1 MTAEVPLGCLGPSQ
15 GDLWELLG
23 RLWVPL
29 GGSLGSPWALLG
41 DSGDPL
47 GIILGGLGVLWEPS
61 EPPGVDSGWFRMC
74 GAWIFHDFPCFARLH
89 LVVLSAGF
97 LTLVPHRMLDPTLHA
112 ERVAC
117 CLFVKPQ

>member
-1 MTAEVPLGCLGPSQ
+1 MLLGCLGTSPS
-15 GDLWELLG
+15 DLWELLG
-23 RLWVPL
+23 LPWVPL

-61 EPPGVDSGWFRMC
+61 ELPGVDSGSFRSC
-74 GAWIFHDFPCFARLH
+74 GAWIFHDFPYFARLH